1 VADLAVGGS
10 EPAVS
15 FGPFR
20 LLPKQRLLLEGEKPV
35 RLGSRALD
43 LLIVLTERAGKV
55 VGKDELVA
63 RVWPNTFVDEGNLKF
78 QVGALR
84 RTLGDG
90 HSGNRYLATIP
101 GRGYSFVAP
110 LSFAQEHAPSPPQVA
125 ATSRPHNL
133 PDKPVNRRRH
143 PLGE

>member
-1 VADLAVGGS
+1 VADLAVSGS
-10 EPAVS
+10 EQAIS

-20 LLPKQRLLLEGEKPV
+20 LLPRQRMLLEGEKPV
-35 RLGSRALD
+35 RLRSRALD
-43 LLIVLTERAGKV
+43 ILIALTERAGQV

-63 RVWPNTFVDEGNLKF
+63 RVWPDIFVEESNLRF

-90 HSGNRYLATIP
+90 HGGNRYLATIP

-110 LSFAQEHAPSPPQVA
+110 LSFGRELASSPPR
-125 ATSRPHNL
+125 TLRPASTC
-133 PDKPVNRRRH
+133 
-143 PLGE
+143 